1 MKCLVFSDAHGDT
14 SRMASAIALHPDA
27 STVFFLGDGLWQAK
41 PFFESYPE
49 LARII
54 VSGNCDVS
62 FSLPDDEEAFVDLGG
77 VRVLAFHGHRYGVK
91 YGVSAAA
98 LEAARRG
105 ADVLLFGHTHIPMTD
120 CRETADGRPLWIM
133 NPGAVRDGSYGI
145 LEIKDGVPSLSLA
158 SI

>member
-14 SRMASAIALHPDA
+14 RRMAAAIALHPDA
-27 STVFFLGDGLWQAK
+27 DTVFFLGDGLWQAK

-49 LARII
+49 LARVI

-62 FSLPDDEEAFVDLGG
+62 FSLPDDEEAFLDIDG
-77 VRVLAFHGHRYGVK
+77 VRIFAVHGHRYGVK
-91 YGVSAAA
+91 YGIGA
-98 LEAARRG
+98 LTAEAARRG
-105 ADVLLFGHTHIPMTD
+105 ADVVLFGHTHTPLTD
-120 CRETADGRPLWIM
+120 CREKADGRPLWIM

-145 LEIKDGVPSLSLA
+145 LEIKDGKPALSLA